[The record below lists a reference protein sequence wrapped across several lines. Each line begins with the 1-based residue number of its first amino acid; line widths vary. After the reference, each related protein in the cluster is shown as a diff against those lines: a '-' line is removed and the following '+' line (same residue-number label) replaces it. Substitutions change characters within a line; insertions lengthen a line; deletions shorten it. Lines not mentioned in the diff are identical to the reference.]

1 MGQFIKV
8 VSSNHG
14 GRIATMSGD
23 IFAKLSI
30 LLALSNSQTAEAF
43 KPILR
48 SKGVGR
54 VVAVTSNVD
63 ALAIL
68 NEMNFNM
75 LVVDDGFPDLGGF
88 DFCRFI
94 RLTNIDVSVAPII
107 LGIHGP
113 DQQSVLKARDVGAS
127 KIVAMPLTG
136 QSLIKAVSSAL
147 AEMKPIVQTSSYNG
161 PDRRRQRANPWTK
174 PERRKMQTK
183 LVTLDKQRRVMF
195 GTNG

>member
-1 MGQFIKV
+1 
-8 VSSNHG
+8 
-14 GRIATMSGD
+14 MSD
-23 IFAKLSI
+23 DMFAKLSI

-54 VVAVTSNVD
+54 AVAVTSNID

-68 NEMNFNM
+68 KEMNFNM
-75 LVVDDGFPDLGGF
+75 LVVDDGFPNLGGY

-94 RLTNIDVSVAPII
+94 RLTNVDVSVAPII

-113 DQQSVLKARDVGAS
+113 DQQSVLKARDAGAS

-136 QSLIKAVSSAL
+136 QSLIKAVSSTL
-147 AEMKPIVQTSSYNG
+147 SEMKPIVQTSSYNG
-161 PDRRRQRANPWTK
+161 PDRRRQAGKPWAK
-174 PERRKMQTK
+174 AERRKIQSK
-183 LVTLDKQRRVMF
+183 LITLDKQRRVMF
-195 GTNG
+195 GAKG

>member
-1 MGQFIKV
+1 
-8 VSSNHG
+8 
-14 GRIATMSGD
+14 MSGD
-23 IFAKLSI
+23 MFANLSI

-54 VVAVTSNVD
+54 AVAVTSNVE

-68 NEMNFNM
+68 KELNFNM
-75 LVVDDGFPDLGGF
+75 LVVDDGFPDLGGY

-94 RLTNIDVSVAPII
+94 RLTNVNVSVAPII

-147 AEMKPIVQTSSYNG
+147 AEMKPIVQTSAYNG
-161 PDRRRQRANPWTK
+161 PDRRRQAAKPWTR
-174 PERRKMQTK
+174 PERRKIQSKMI
-183 LVTLDKQRRVMF
+183 TLDKQRRVMF
-195 GTNG
+195 GSKG